1 MTAGISLV
9 DISYIPKLQRK
20 LKRAN
25 ATQNRCMPEAA
36 ELFQRCLQ
44 TLLREVLD
52 GPPAQA
58 AFVLNPGDRG
68 LLASLDML
76 SAEAASARPVGRSSV
91 AAHVDHLRYGFEL
104 LNRWARGEDP
114 WADASDV
121 NYGASWE
128 RQQVSDEQWRAL
140 RTALANEAHAWVAAS
155 GQRRDWDDVTLT
167 AALSS
172 AVHLAYHVG
181 AIRQI
186 QHAASGPAAAD

>member
-1 MTAGISLV
+1 MS
-9 DISYIPKLQRK
+9 
-20 LKRAN
+20 
-25 ATQNRCMPEAA
+25 EAA

-44 TLLREVLD
+44 MLLRELLD

-58 AFVLNPGDRG
+58 AFVLNPGDPG
-68 LLASLDML
+68 LLASLDTL
-76 SAEAASARPVGRSSV
+76 SAEAASARPGAGSSV

-114 WADASDV
+114 WTDA

-140 RTALANEAHAWVAAS
+140 RTALATEAHAWVAAS

-186 QHAASGPAAAD
+186 QHAASGPAATD